1 MSCNAFAYLCFQS
14 RPCDLTDCSILH
26 SEFEQF
32 ITTSATSREIKM
44 QVPGQDASQTER
56 CLFYVISNAQ
66 LAFNWPFFARR
77 NCLRG
82 PSCALLANVNLIEL
96 IIADSNTIAAQLRVG
111 VFVA

>member
-1 MSCNAFAYLCFQS
+1 M
-14 RPCDLTDCSILH
+14 H

-32 ITTSATSREIKM
+32 ITTSATLREIKR